1 MEQGSIT
8 ENDRLFKETNK
19 SPYSHLSWKYYGAY
33 RCIGTIKCFILG
45 QRKIKS
51 ETNTFSETAEALIS
65 ANDKA
70 DTQTLKAGRDLL
82 RLQRD
87 VENTRAR
94 RRLERWA
101 CKVIVAYLLLVFILL
116 LLNGASMIWFPNVFY
131 KHGFISDNVFIT
143 ILSTTTIN
151 ILGLVVI
158 VLRGHFETGKN
169 KNQEQFIDNAE

>member
-1 MEQGSIT
+1 MEQGPII
-8 ENDRLFKETNK
+8 ENDSLFEEPKK
-19 SPYSHLSWKYYGAY
+19 SPYSHLSWRYYGIY
-33 RCIGTIKCFILG
+33 RCIGTIKCFIFG

-65 ANDKA
+65 ASNSA
-70 DTQTLKAGRDLL
+70 DTQTLKAGKDLL

-101 CKVIVAYLLLVFILL
+101 CKVIVAYLLFVFILL
-116 LLNGASMIWFPNVFY
+116 LLNGASMIWFKYIFNE
-131 KHGFISDNVFIT
+131 HGFISDNVLIT

-169 KNQEQFIDNAE
+169 KNQRQFIDDTE

>member
-1 MEQGSIT
+1 MEQRSIIET
-8 ENDRLFKETNK
+8 ENLFKESNK

-45 QRKIKS
+45 QRKIKT

-65 ANDKA
+65 AGDKT
-70 DTQTLKAGRDLL
+70 DRQTLEAGKNLL
-82 RLQRD
+82 KLQRD

-101 CKVIVAYLLLVFILL
+101 CKVIVAYLLFVFILMV
-116 LLNGASMIWFPNVFY
+116 LNGASMVWEPDIF
-131 KHGFISDNVFIT
+131 KEHGFISDNVMIT

-151 ILGLVVI
+151 IIGLVVI
-158 VLRGHFETGKN
+158 VLRGHFEVQKDKN
-169 KNQEQFIDNAE
+169 IK